1 MPGVLNFGAFTKDT
15 FAQLLLA
22 LAGSFSSLNATV
34 GTLPVGAITAG
45 NGEVFL
51 TSTNAV
57 PGTQTTRTAA
67 QMYADIAGVLGL
79 NPPNGFNYTLTITN
93 TGAGTFTLAGGTGV
107 TVTGTATVAQNIS
120 RQYLVTVNSP
130 TTMTIQEVA
139 SGAN

>member
-1 MPGVLNFGAFTKDT
+1 
-15 FAQLLLA
+15 
-22 LAGSFSSLNATV
+22 
-34 GTLPVGAITAG
+34 
-45 NGEVFL
+45 
-51 TSTNAV
+51 
-57 PGTQTTRTAA
+57 
-67 QMYADIAGVLGL
+67 MYADIAGVLGL